1 MSKIITCVKLWK
13 TFTESIL
20 PLNCAIFYVIT
31 IFLHIY
37 IERTSPVYFIKDLR
51 NCLKGN
57 NL

>member
-1 MSKIITCVKLWK
+1 MENVRRKYFAFKLCHFLW
-13 TFTESIL
+13 
-20 PLNCAIFYVIT
+20 YYY
-31 IFLHIY
+31 FLHIY